1 MEWQRREQAKFIDS
15 NVFKKQKWIFE
26 IIVFW
31 SVFQLYIAS
40 PRLAKTLDC
49 GGLISIWA
57 SGFRILFAFYF
68 KEKNNSIS
76 KQKKLITLLLRVM
89 RPFKE

>member
-15 NVFKKQKWIFE
+15 NVFKKQKCIFE

-31 SVFQLYIAS
+31 SVFQLSIAS

-49 GGLISIWA
+49 GGFISIWG
-57 SGFRILFAFYF
+57 GFRILFAFYF